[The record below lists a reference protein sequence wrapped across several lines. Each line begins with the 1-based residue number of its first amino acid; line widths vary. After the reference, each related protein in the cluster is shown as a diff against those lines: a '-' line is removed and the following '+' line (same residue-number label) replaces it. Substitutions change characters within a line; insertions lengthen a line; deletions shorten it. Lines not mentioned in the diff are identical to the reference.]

1 MNKCKKYKD
10 SFPEALFGELS
21 TEDNQIFQTH
31 LSKCSECNKEFAKYQ
46 GTLKIMDEREQPELT
61 PDYWERYWGKLETE
75 IVVSES
81 ASPSFLKWWSHK
93 LNSFRF
99 EIKYAYQFAGAVAL
113 LMVGIFIGSYFTNNQ
128 ENIVVNNMDIFPSDM
143 NVELTN
149 RTSNY
154 LQKSKILL
162 LGLVNFDPELDD
174 PYAIDLPQHK
184 QISREL
190 ITESNYLKDR
200 METSQQNQM
209 FNLIS
214 DLEVILLQ
222 IANLETE
229 HNLPA
234 IEIVKSGV
242 ERKGILLQINIE
254 EMRKYQSDKP
264 DNSKKEKKSRTI

>member
-10 SFPEALFGELS
+10 IFPEALFGELS

-31 LSKCSECNKEFAKYQ
+31 LSECSECHEEFVKYQ

-81 ASPSFLKWWSHK
+81 ASPSFLKWWSRK
-93 LNSFRF
+93 INSFRF
-99 EIKYAYQFAGAVAL
+99 EIKWAYQFAGAVAL
-113 LMVGIFIGSYFTNNQ
+113 LMIGVFIGSYFTNNQ
-128 ENIVVNNMDIFPSDM
+128 ENKMVNNMDIFPSNV

-149 RTSNY
+149 RTSDY

-254 EMRKYQSDKP
+254 EMRKYQSDEP

>member
-10 SFPEALFGELS
+10 IFPEVLFGELS
-21 TEDNQIFQTH
+21 TEDDQSFHTH
-31 LSKCSECNKEFAKYQ
+31 LSECSECHEEFAKYQ

-81 ASPSFLKWWSHK
+81 ASPSFLKWWSSK
-93 LNSFRF
+93 INSFRF
-99 EIKYAYQFAGAVAL
+99 EMKWAYQFAGAVAL
-113 LMVGIFIGSYFTNNQ
+113 IIVGIFIGSYFTNNQ
-128 ENIVVNNMDIFPSDM
+128 ENKMVNNMDIISSDM
-143 NVELTN
+143 NMELTN
-149 RTSNY
+149 RTSDY

-162 LGLVNFDPELDD
+162 LGLVNFDPEMDD

-184 QISREL
+184 LISREL
-190 ITESNYLKDR
+190 IAESNYLKDR

-234 IEIVKSGV
+234 IEIVKRGV

-254 EMRKYQSDKP
+254 EMRKYQSNEP
-264 DNSKKEKKSRTI
+264 DNSKKEKNSTTI